1 MKINASTPRVAVPSE
16 LVTSRSESVSG
27 AQSASTGSAQVALS
41 AASRRMLALQDGSN
55 DIDVERVAA
64 IRDAI
69 ASGQFKIDTSRIADG
84 LIATARD
91 LLK

>member
-1 MKINASTPRVAVPSE
+1 
-16 LVTSRSESVSG
+16 
-27 AQSASTGSAQVALS
+27 
-41 AASRRMLALQDGSN
+41 MLALQDGRN

-69 ASGQFKIDTSRIADG
+69 AAGQFKIDTSRIADG

>member
-1 MKINASTPRVAVPSE
+1 
-16 LVTSRSESVSG
+16 
-27 AQSASTGSAQVALS
+27 
-41 AASRRMLALQDGSN
+41 MLALQDGSN